1 MFVVPKTGRKPWLLV
16 SVGVAAALVGLVA
29 WQGLPTQSEADKV
42 EAARAEMPVRPALEV
57 VENLPRLKSR
67 LDYMGQTGQFMGGI
81 LVARGNEIL
90 YRQVYGM
97 ANREAGQPLAL
108 DSRFLLASVSKQFTA
123 VAVLKLQEAG
133 KLSVDDPVC
142 KWIQPCPER
151 WQPLKIHH
159 LLSHTSGIPDL
170 MSQSEWGRIRITP
183 RTLEELTAKSAE
195 YGLQFQPGT
204 KVRYNNAAFNLAADI
219 VGKASGMPFEDY
231 LRTEILDPLGMKD
244 TGSDAKADAQGII
257 MGYANFPGG
266 ITPQPLANVSVVAG
280 AGALYSTL
288 DDMLVWNQALHKGR
302 ILESA
307 SYADMIRDHAPEGMP
322 SERGLSRR
330 AYGYGIYDNH
340 LGERVSPAFD
350 DRQIY
355 HTGSWAGF
363 RNLVVYQPDNDITV
377 VVLSNNYHQRDQVF
391 LLSQQAL
398 AEALG
403 RDFPTG
409 MKR

>member
-1 MFVVPKTGRKPWLLV
+1 MFVVPKTGRKPWLLA
-16 SVGVAAALVGLVA
+16 SVGVAVVLVGLVA
-29 WQGLPTQSEADKV
+29 WQGRSAPDEASGGVVAEAGLPA
-42 EAARAEMPVRPALEV
+42 RPALEV
-57 VENLPRLKSR
+57 VENLPRLKAR
-67 LDYMGQTGQFMGGI
+67 LDYMGGNGQFMGGI
-81 LVARGNEIL
+81 LVARGDEVL
-90 YRQVYGM
+90 FRQVYGM
-97 ANREAGQPLAL
+97 ANREAGEPLEL
-108 DSRFLLASVSKQFTA
+108 DSRFRLASVAKQFTA
-123 VAVLKLQEAG
+123 VAVLKLQEEG
-133 KLSVDDPVC
+133 KLSLNDPVC
-142 KWIQPCPER
+142 QWIQPCPER

-183 RTLEELTAKSAE
+183 RTPEELTAKSAE

-204 KVRYNNAAFNLAADI
+204 KVRYNNAGFNLAADI
-219 VGKASGMPFEDY
+219 VGKASGMAFEDY
-231 LRTEILDPLGMKD
+231 LKTAVLDPLGMKD

-266 ITPQPLANVSVVAG
+266 VTPQPLANVSVVFG

-288 DDMLVWNQALHKGR
+288 DDMLVWNRALHEGR
-302 ILESA
+302 VLKPD
-307 SYADMIRDHAPEGMP
+307 SYAEMIRDHAPDNTP
-322 SERGLSRR
+322 SEKGRSRR
-330 AYGYGIYDNH
+330 AYGFGIYDNH
-340 LGERVSPAFD
+340 LGERVSPAFG

-363 RNLVVYQPDNDITV
+363 RNLVIYQPENDITV

-391 LLSQQAL
+391 LLSQQAM

-403 RDFPTG
+403 REFPTS

>member
-1 MFVVPKTGRKPWLLV
+1 MFVVPKTGRKPWLLA
-16 SVGVAAALVGLVA
+16 SVGVGLALVGGIALYGASSKTDAVP
-29 WQGLPTQSEADKV
+29 GLTSGKKAPE
-42 EAARAEMPVRPALEV
+42 RPEV
-57 VENLPRLKSR
+57 VVVESLPQLKER
-67 LDYMGQTGQFMGGI
+67 LDYMARSGQFMGAV
-81 LVARGNEIL
+81 LVAKGDQVL
-90 YRQVYGM
+90 FRQVYGM

-108 DSRFLLASVSKQFTA
+108 DSRFRLASVSKQFTA
-123 VAVLKLQEAG
+123 AAVLKLQDEG
-133 KLSVDDPVC
+133 KLSVTDPVC

-151 WQPLKIHH
+151 WQPLQIHH

-183 RTLEELTAKSAE
+183 RTLQELTDKSAE
-195 YGLQFQPGT
+195 YGLQFTPGT

-219 VGKASGMPFEDY
+219 VGKAAGMPFEDY
-231 LRTEILDPLGMKD
+231 LQTAILDPLGMKD
-244 TGSDAKADAQGII
+244 TGSDTHADAQGII

-288 DDMLVWNQALHKGR
+288 DDMLVWNQALHGGKV
-302 ILESA
+302 LSA
-307 SYADMIRDHAPEGMP
+307 DAYDQMLRDHAPADMP
-322 SERGLSRR
+322 SERGRSRR
-330 AYGYGIYDNH
+330 DYGYGIYSNH
-340 LGERVSPAFD
+340 LGERVNPAFSD
-350 DRQIY
+350 PQIY

-363 RNLVVYQPDNDITV
+363 RNLVTYQPDQKITV

-391 LLSQQAL
+391 LLTQQAM

-403 RDFPTG
+403 RDFPTT